1 MFLFIRGLSPVCIP
15 SHPYLNTSHVLIYHL
30 PTRTVGGFGRNL
42 NTSHVL
48 IYRWLILSMDSWF
61 PNLNTSHV
69 LIYPEHLAERYKKWE
84 FKYISCSYLSKRIVK
99 RIWLSLL
106 FKYISCSYLSTER
119 QAMDNVIYNLNTSHV
134 LIYLSMTNAHLS
146 CIRI

>member
-1 MFLFIRGLSPVCIP
+1 MFLFIIHNPAAVWTPL
-15 SHPYLNTSHVLIYHL
+15 L
-30 PTRTVGGFGRNL
+30 PDL